1 VLTLSFD
8 SQGEDKPL
16 PWIDGWRCVFDTKTG
31 QFSIPVDFADHNAKA
46 VEFPDRRR
54 R

>member
-1 VLTLSFD
+1 VRTR
-8 SQGEDKPL
+8 PL
-16 PWIDGWRCVFDTKTG
+16 PWIEDWRCVFDTKTG
-31 QFSIPVDFADHNAKA
+31 LFSIPSDFVGHNAKA